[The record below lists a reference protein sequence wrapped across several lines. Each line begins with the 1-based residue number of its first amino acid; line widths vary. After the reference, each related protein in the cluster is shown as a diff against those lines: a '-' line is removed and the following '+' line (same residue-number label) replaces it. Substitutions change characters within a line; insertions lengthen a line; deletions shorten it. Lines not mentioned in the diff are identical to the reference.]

1 MFIIDSEERVDSKL
15 VKAVEGT
22 KLFHLVNTA
31 ETCGE
36 FRKDFPW
43 S

>member
-1 MFIIDSEERVDSKL
+1 MFIIDLEEPVGSEL

-31 ETCGE
+31 EICRE
-36 FRKDFPW
+36 FKMDFPW